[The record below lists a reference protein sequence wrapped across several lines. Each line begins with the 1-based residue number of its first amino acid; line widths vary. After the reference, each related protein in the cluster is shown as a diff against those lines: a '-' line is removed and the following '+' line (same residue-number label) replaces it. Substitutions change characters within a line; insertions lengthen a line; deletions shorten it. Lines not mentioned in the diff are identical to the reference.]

1 MSEAANNI
9 KVICRIRPCELEQVC
24 VVSHKESR
32 TVVASEK
39 PLNKSVLYSEFSD
52 YRQLNSI
59 RSTLLEQGGTF
70 RFDGVL
76 AETASQEELYRDW
89 VESAVN
95 NMLEGRSMAVLTF
108 GVSK

>member
-1 MSEAANNI
+1 MSEAVNNI
-9 KVICRIRPCELEQVC
+9 KVICRIRPCDLEQVC

-39 PLNKSVLYSEFSD
+39 PIHKSVLYSEIND
-52 YRQLNSI
+52 HRQLNSI

-70 RFDGVL
+70 RFDAVL
-76 AETASQEELYRDW
+76 PETATQEDLYRNW
-89 VESAVN
+89 VETAVN
-95 NMLEGRSMAVLTF
+95 AMFEGRCMAILTF